1 VITLIC
7 VGKLK
12 EKALRTLCD
21 EYLKRLGRYSAVREI
36 EVPDL
41 PEPDRASDREREA
54 LLLEEGRRILK
65 RVGPRDHVTAL
76 CVEGSWRDSL
86 SLSAQLAG
94 QRDRGASDAVF
105 IIGGS
110 LGLSA
115 EVKAR
120 ANERLSLSPMTFP
133 HGLAR
138 LVLLEQLYR
147 AHKIIA
153 GERYHK

>member
-1 VITLIC
+1 MITILC

-12 EKALRTLCD
+12 EKSLYQLCG
-21 EYLKRLGRYSAVREI
+21 EYIKRLSRYVAVTVTEL
-36 EVPDL
+36 PDL
-41 PEPDRASDREREA
+41 PEPRNITEDSLERMR
-54 LLLEEGRRILK
+54 LEEGRAVLRRI
-65 RVGPRDHVTAL
+65 RQRDYVIAL
-76 CVEGSWRDSL
+76 CVEGGRIDSQAFADRL
-86 SLSAQLAG
+86 EALKQAG
-94 QRDRGASDAVF
+94 RSDITF
-105 IIGGS
+105 LIGGS
-110 LGLSA
+110 AGLST

-120 ANERLSLSPMTFP
+120 ADAALSLSALTFP